1 LNNFNPKEFTKKQV
15 ASIKDLIGDRSAL
28 IAVSGGVDSIT
39 AAILTHKAI
48 GNNLLCVMLDDAFMR
63 ENEPQHIAN
72 IVSKSPIELPIR
84 ILDVQERFILALEG
98 LKDAEEKRL
107 KFRKTFYQVL
117 SEVAKEENSEIL
129 VQGTIKADIVETTG
143 GVKTQH
149 NVLEQIGINTVQ
161 QYGFKIVEPLTSLYK
176 EEVRMVARHLGL
188 PSEIT
193 ERQPFP
199 GPGLSVR
206 IISEITKE
214 KLDSIKR
221 ATTIVEAE
229 FAKHHASQ
237 YFAAILDNKTI
248 PHSKKLHI
256 QEVAARLLNIPSR
269 HVEVK
274 VFDSKATGV
283 KGGNRR
289 YGRIAAFR
297 AQNMDGSLHKP
308 FISKLITLQTTVTKE
323 DQSLTRVLYTIKEGS
338 EEQPYA
344 LILRAINTH
353 DFITAKVSEIPW
365 VTLNET
371 AEHILAEI
379 KQVSA
384 IYYDVTTKPPATI
397 EME

>member
-1 LNNFNPKEFTKKQV
+1 MCDV
-15 ASIKDLIGDRSAL
+15 
-28 IAVSGGVDSIT
+28 
-39 AAILTHKAI
+39 
-48 GNNLLCVMLDDAFMR
+48 DDAFMR
-63 ENEPQHIAN
+63 EDEPQRIAH

-98 LKDAEEKRL
+98 LKDAVEKRL
-107 KFRKTFYQVL
+107 KFQKTFYQVL

-149 NVLEQIGINTVQ
+149 NVLEQMGINTVQ

-206 IISEITKE
+206 IIGEITRE
-214 KLDSIKR
+214 KLDLIKR
-221 ATTIVEAE
+221 ATTIVEAK
-229 FAKHHASQ
+229 FAKHQPSQ

-248 PHSKKLHI
+248 PHSKRLHI
-256 QEVAARLLNIPSR
+256 QEVSARLLNIPSR

-308 FISKLITLQTTVTKE
+308 FLSKLITLQTTVTKE

-365 VTLNET
+365 TTLNET
-371 AEHILAEI
+371 AEHILAES

-384 IYYDVTTKPPATI
+384 IYYDVTTKPPATV